1 MKLAKT
7 SKGYIPITIKYSR
20 FKMIKIIQIYL
31 ITEYNSILTTHLV
44 KMMMEAIKSCT
55 GETPIICKAEI

>member
-20 FKMIKIIQIYL
+20 FKMIKIILIYL
-31 ITEYNSILTTHLV
+31 TTECNSILTIHLARV
-44 KMMMEAIKSCT
+44 MMEAIKSCT
-55 GETPIICKAEI
+55 GEIPIICKAEI